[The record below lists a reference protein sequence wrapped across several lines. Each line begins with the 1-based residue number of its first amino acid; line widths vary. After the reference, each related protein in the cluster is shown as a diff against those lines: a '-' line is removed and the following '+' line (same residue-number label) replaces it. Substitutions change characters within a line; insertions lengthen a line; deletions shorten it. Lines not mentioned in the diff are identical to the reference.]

1 MLQSQIYSIGV
12 DIGTSTT
19 EVIVSKLKLKNILS
33 SSLIRETVIDGKEI
47 IYKSPIEF
55 TPLLDE
61 VTINFS
67 KVKEIVAKA
76 IKSSGIE
83 KNKISTGSVIITG
96 ETARKENAA
105 EVSNSLSEF
114 LGDFVVATAGPKLE
128 SLLAGFGSG
137 ACDMSKEL
145 DRRIINLDIGGG
157 TTNAAIFNCGE
168 CEETFALDIGGRLI
182 KFDDEGKVI
191 YISKRIEFLIKK
203 LNLDIEI
210 GKIADIKDIESLCK
224 KLACSLSEVCILK
237 EMRED
242 TEKLFITEGFAG
254 IKADYISFSG
264 GIGEYIGDINVEL
277 SLKEAMKH
285 KDIGVVLGNCIS
297 TEFKKYKKLVIS
309 PKEKIRAT
317 VIGAGNHSMTISG
330 STIAFDKSVLPLKN
344 IPILKPFYKEE
355 KLNEIYAQGIK
366 KISMYEESPIAISI
380 IGPKSPSYEELK
392 IIGDQIIKLYEEID
406 GPIIVILESDFGKAL
421 GQIISLNLKEKREVI
436 CIDKISTKNGDYM
449 DIGLPIGDAIPVVIK
464 TLIYNC

>member
-1 MLQSQIYSIGV
+1 
-12 DIGTSTT
+12 
-19 EVIVSKLKLKNILS
+19 
-33 SSLIRETVIDGKEI
+33 
-47 IYKSPIEF
+47 
-55 TPLLDE
+55 
-61 VTINFS
+61 
-67 KVKEIVAKA
+67 
-76 IKSSGIE
+76 
-83 KNKISTGSVIITG
+83 
-96 ETARKENAA
+96 
-105 EVSNSLSEF
+105 
-114 LGDFVVATAGPKLE
+114 
-128 SLLAGFGSG
+128 
-137 ACDMSKEL
+137 MSKEL